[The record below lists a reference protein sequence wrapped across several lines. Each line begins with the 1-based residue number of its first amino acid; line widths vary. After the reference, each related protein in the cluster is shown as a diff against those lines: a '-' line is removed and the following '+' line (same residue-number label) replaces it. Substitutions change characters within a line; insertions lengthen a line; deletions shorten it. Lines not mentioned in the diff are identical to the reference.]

1 MTKNTQLPVNT
12 DSQRPLRT
20 VVPTVDIF
28 ESDDAYLV
36 RADVP
41 GVNSDHVDLQF
52 HKGQLRVEAT
62 RGATDDGVL
71 DPVSF
76 RRSFEIPEAVDNSQ
90 ISATLRDGV
99 LELRLPKTP
108 EVTPRKIA
116 ITN

>member
-1 MTKNTQLPVNT
+1 MTDHSQLSVNT
-12 DSQRPLRT
+12 APARPHRT
-20 VVPTVDIF
+20 LVPTVDIF

-41 GVNSDHVDLQF
+41 GVQSNDVDLQF

-62 RGATDDGVL
+62 RNPTDGFL

-76 RRSFEIPEAVDNSQ
+76 QRSFEIPEAVDSTK
-90 ISATLRDGV
+90 ISAALRDGV

-108 EVTPRKIA
+108 ALTPRKIE
-116 ITN
+116 ISN